1 MTIGSHERQNPLE
14 RRRTLIRQMYGDM
27 IGRRI
32 EDVPTPA
39 MLVDLAAAERNIAR
53 MARALETM
61 RAEIRPHIKV
71 HKSAELATKQI
82 SAGAIGLSVATV
94 WEAVA
99 LAWAGLDNLFVVNT
113 VAHPEKIRVLAK
125 LAREHNVLVAVD
137 QVANAAALSAAAAAE
152 GSQLGV
158 MIEVDTG
165 MDRAGV
171 DSEDDAIALAKDVSA
186 LDNLKLEGI
195 TGYEGHCSLEFDE
208 ELLIVKQRAAM
219 DMFLQIAERMES
231 IGIPCPIRSAGG
243 TVSWKLTAERSGV
256 TEIQAGSYVLMDNF
270 HGTRVPGGFEHALTI
285 ATTVISRPP
294 NRLIVD
300 AGNKSIGIGGGPSL
314 VGTDLEVLRF
324 DEEHGIF
331 VVAPSAS
338 SNPEPEL
345 PVGAWV
351 RLVPGY
357 APATVNMYDN
367 YYVIAEGQVVD
378 VWPVFPRGPG
388 HNGLIELP

>member
-208 ELLIVKQRAAM
+208 ELLIVKQHAAM

>member
-1 MTIGSHERQNPLE
+1 MTIGSHERENPLE
-14 RRRTLIRQMYGDM
+14 RRRTLIRQMYGNM
-27 IGRRI
+27 VGRRV

-53 MARALETM
+53 MASALGEM
-61 RAEIRPHIKV
+61 PAEIRPHIKV
-71 HKSAELATKQI
+71 HKSAELAARQVG
-82 SAGAIGLSVATV
+82 AGAIGLSVATV

-113 VAHPEKIRVLAK
+113 VAHPEKIRVLAE
-125 LAREHNVLVAVD
+125 LARDRNVLVAVD
-137 QVANAAALSAAAAAE
+137 QMANAAKLSAAAAAA

-171 DSEDDAIALAKDVSA
+171 DSENEAVALAKEVSA
-186 LDNLKLEGI
+186 LDHLRLEGI

-219 DMFLQIAERMES
+219 DMFLRVAERMES

-243 TVSWKLTAERSGV
+243 TVSWKLTAARPGV

-270 HGTRVPGGFEHALTI
+270 HGARVPGGFEHALTI

-314 VGTDLEVLRF
+314 VGADLEVLRF

-331 VVAPSAS
+331 VVAPSAAS
-338 SNPEPEL
+338 DPEPEL

-367 YYVIAEGQVVD
+367 YYVIADGQVVD

-388 HNGLIELP
+388 HNGLIALP

>member
-314 VGTDLEVLRF
+314 VGADLEVLRF

>member
-1 MTIGSHERQNPLE
+1 
-14 RRRTLIRQMYGDM
+14 MYGDM

-53 MARALETM
+53 MALALEEM
-61 RAEIRPHIKV
+61 PAEIRPHIKV
-71 HKSAELATKQI
+71 HKSAELATRQV
-82 SAGAIGLSVATV
+82 SAGAVGLSVATV

-125 LAREHNVLVAVD
+125 LARDHNVLVAVD
-137 QVANAAALSAAAAAE
+137 QVANAAVLSAAAAAE

-171 DSEDDAIALAKDVSA
+171 DSESDAIALAKEVTA

-195 TGYEGHCSLEFDE
+195 TGYEGHCSLEFDAE
-208 ELLIVKQRAAM
+208 RLIVKQRAAM
-219 DMFLQIAERMES
+219 DMFLQIAEHMES

-243 TVSWKLTAERSGV
+243 TVSWKLTAERPGV

-314 VGTDLEVLRF
+314 VGADLEVFRF

-331 VVAPSAS
+331 VVAPSAAS
-338 SNPEPEL
+338 DPEPKL

-367 YYVIAEGQVVD
+367 YYVMAEGQVVD